1 VEILEYRVRLVN
13 QDSVEVEN
21 MLNLHKPPLRCMK
34 IVDPIW
40 NPVDI
45 HQDLTN
51 EIFSDKFN
59 EKFNLIGGINHL
71 KPC

>member
-1 VEILEYRVRLVN
+1 
-13 QDSVEVEN
+13 
-21 MLNLHKPPLRCMK
+21 MK